1 MVKIMLKVIQKD
13 MFFFSILNI
22 VRKTFRS
29 YLYNIPT
36 YGIVITVCFTNIGAS
51 KELLVELNTIFK
63 NTVFSFEILI
73 FLDICHFIKEEIS

>member
-1 MVKIMLKVIQKD
+1 MVKIMLNVTLKVLC
-13 MFFFSILNI
+13 FSILNI

-36 YGIVITVCFTNIGAS
+36 YDIVIAVCFTNIGAS
-51 KELLVELNTIFK
+51 KELLVEMNTIFK

-73 FLDICHFIKEEIS
+73 LLDICHFIKEETS

>member
-1 MVKIMLKVIQKD
+1 MVTIMLKVFKKIC
-13 MFFFSILNI
+13 FFSILNI

-36 YGIVITVCFTNIGAS
+36 YDIVITVCFTNIGAS

-73 FLDICHFIKEEIS
+73 FLDICHFIKEETS

>member
-1 MVKIMLKVIQKD
+1 MLKVIKKD
-13 MFFFSILNI
+13 MFFSILNI

-36 YGIVITVCFTNIGAS
+36 YDIVITVCFTNIGAS
-51 KELLVELNTIFK
+51 KELLVELNAIFK

-73 FLDICHFIKEEIS
+73 FLVICHFIKEETS